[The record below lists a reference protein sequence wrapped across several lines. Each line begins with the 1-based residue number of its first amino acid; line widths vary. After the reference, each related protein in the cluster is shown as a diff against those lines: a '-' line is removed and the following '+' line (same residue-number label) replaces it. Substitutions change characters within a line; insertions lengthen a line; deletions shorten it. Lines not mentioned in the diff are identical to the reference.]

1 MDGMF
6 ADKSKGCRF
15 GSNTWCAAAANQIY
29 RALLDLYWWIAT
41 GKVLIFYMDCTEAP
55 SDFRVEIVETQ

>member
-6 ADKSKGCRF
+6 ADKSKGYGF

-29 RALLDLYWWIAT
+29 RALLELCRWIAT
-41 GKVLIFYMDCTEAP
+41 GKVLIFYMDCMEAP